1 MRPPAASERTCEPRW
16 NFPKREEEEEEEEG
30 GRDFEASFLL
40 LQRERGEEGENE
52 KSPLSLSKFTSC
64 GRGARRISTRSEE
77 VET

>member
-1 MRPPAASERTCEPRW
+1 MRPPTASERTCEPRW
-16 NFPKREEEEEEEEG
+16 NFPKREEEEEEKER

-64 GRGARRISTRSEE
+64 GRDGRGFPTRSEE